1 MEIKQ
6 GVKMYR
12 FENALING
20 ASGGLGSQFAEE
32 LLKRGAGKV
41 FVTYRSDAGLG
52 GCNGRLEALI
62 QNYPDRIFP
71 IKADSTKEDEMIEIA
86 RVVSEEVSEIHY
98 LVNCVGYLHNSD
110 HGPEK
115 SLRKINEEQF
125 IEAVRVNAFPTVLLA
140 KHFMKLMRHK
150 KEAVFAAISARVG
163 SIEDNRAGG
172 WYSYRGSKAM
182 LNMMLSNI
190 AIEFNRGC
198 PNVKVLALHPG
209 TVDTN
214 LSSPFSKNMNPD
226 HLFTP
231 EYSVKS
237 MMDVIESV
245 DKNPL
250 GAFYA
255 WDGEKIPW

>member
-1 MEIKQ
+1 
-6 GVKMYR
+6 MYR

-20 ASGGLGSQFAEE
+20 ANGGLGSQFAEE
-32 LLKRGAGKV
+32 LLKCGASKV
-41 FVTYRSDAGLG
+41 FVTYRSGTGAGIHSG
-52 GCNGRLEALI
+52 KLEALI
-62 QNYPDRIFP
+62 QNYPDRIHP
-71 IKADSTKEDEMIEIA
+71 IKADSTKEEGMIEIA
-86 RVVSEEVSEIHY
+86 RVISEEVSEIHY

-125 IEAVRVNAFPTVLLA
+125 LEAVRVNAFPTVLLA
-140 KHFMKLMRHK
+140 KYFMKLMRHK
-150 KEAVFAAISARVG
+150 KEAVFATISARVG

-190 AIEFNRGC
+190 AIEFNRSC

-214 LSSPFSKNMNPD
+214 LSSPFSKNMDPD

-231 EYSVKS
+231 EYSVKR
-237 MMDVIESV
+237 MLDVIESV

-255 WDGEKIPW
+255 WDGERIPW

>member
-1 MEIKQ
+1 
-6 GVKMYR
+6 MYK

-20 ASGGLGSQFAEE
+20 ANGGLGSQFAEE
-32 LLKRGAGKV
+32 LIKRGAGKV
-41 FVTYRSDAGLG
+41 FVTFRSDTGPSGSSGKLD
-52 GCNGRLEALI
+52 ALF
-62 QNYPDRIFP
+62 QNYPERIVP
-71 IKADSTKEDEMIEIA
+71 IKADSTKEDGMIEIV
-86 RVVSEEVSEIHY
+86 RLVSEQVSEIHY
-98 LVNCVGYLHNSD
+98 LVNCVGYLHNRD
-110 HGPEK
+110 YGPEK

-125 IEAVRVNAFPTVLLA
+125 LEAVRVNAFPTVLLA
-140 KHFMKLMRHK
+140 KYFMKLMRHQ
-150 KEAVFAAISARVG
+150 KEAVFAALSARVG

-190 AIEFNRGC
+190 AIEFNRSC

-214 LSSPFSKNMNPD
+214 LSSPFSKNMD
-226 HLFTP
+226 SEHLFTP
-231 EYSVKS
+231 EYSVTR
-237 MMDVIESV
+237 MMDVIEKT

-255 WDGEKIPW
+255 WDGERIPW

>member
-1 MEIKQ
+1 
-6 GVKMYR
+6 VY
-12 FENALING
+12 
-20 ASGGLGSQFAEE
+20 
-32 LLKRGAGKV
+32 KR
-41 FVTYRSDAGLG
+41 
-52 GCNGRLEALI
+52 
-62 QNYPDRIFP
+62 Q
-71 IKADSTKEDEMIEIA
+71 
-86 RVVSEEVSEIHY
+86 

-125 IEAVRVNAFPTVLLA
+125 LEAVRVNAFPTVLLA
-140 KHFMKLMRHK
+140 KYFMKLMRHK

-190 AIEFNRGC
+190 AIEFNRSC

-214 LSSPFSKNMNPD
+214 LSSPFSKNMDPD

-231 EYSVKS
+231 EYSVKR

-255 WDGEKIPW
+255 WDGERIPW

>member
-1 MEIKQ
+1 MIKKKLT
-6 GVKMYR
+6 KMR
-12 FENALING
+12 ISAVLCSAC
-20 ASGGLGSQFAEE
+20 ASEVNHEAFSFSIISQMLYMFCILEVFF
-32 LLKRGAGKV
+32 KRPFRK
-41 FVTYRSDAGLG
+41 
-52 GCNGRLEALI
+52 
-62 QNYPDRIFP
+62 
-71 IKADSTKEDEMIEIA
+71 M
-86 RVVSEEVSEIHY
+86 
-98 LVNCVGYLHNSD
+98 
-110 HGPEK
+110 K

-125 IEAVRVNAFPTVLLA
+125 IEAVRINAFPTVLLA
-140 KHFMKLMRHK
+140 KHFMKLMKHK

-214 LSSPFSKNMNPD
+214 LSSPFSKNMDPD

-231 EYSVKS
+231 ESVSYTHLTLPTKRI
-237 MMDVIESV
+237 V
-245 DKNPL
+245 
-250 GAFYA
+250 
-255 WDGEKIPW
+255 